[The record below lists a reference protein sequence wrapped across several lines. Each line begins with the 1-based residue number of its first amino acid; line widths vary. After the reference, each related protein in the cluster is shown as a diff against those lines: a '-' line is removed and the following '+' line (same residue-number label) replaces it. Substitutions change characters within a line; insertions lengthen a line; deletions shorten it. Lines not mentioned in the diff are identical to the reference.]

1 MRIAQITVYPIDISN
16 ELMPS
21 MYDNATPAKEA
32 WDSVSLIYEYLL
44 RTIKFPINGH
54 IMDIKNPAINAFRIN
69 SYLNTI
75 YWTLFNQKYFVSV
88 TIWKILIMFNYNNRY
103 IARYI

>member
-1 MRIAQITVYPIDISN
+1 MQRQR
-16 ELMPS
+16 
-21 MYDNATPAKEA
+21 KEA

-75 YWTLFNQKYFVSV
+75 Y
-88 TIWKILIMFNYNNRY
+88 
-103 IARYI
+103 

>member
-1 MRIAQITVYPIDISN
+1 MRIAQIIVYPIDTSN

-44 RTIKFPINGH
+44 RTIKISYKWTYYGYKESCNKCISYKFIFKH
-54 IMDIKNPAINAFRIN
+54 DILNP
-69 SYLNTI
+69 L
-75 YWTLFNQKYFVSV
+75 
-88 TIWKILIMFNYNNRY
+88 
-103 IARYI
+103 